1 MGTELGLESLAS
13 LGQGSVRLGLDR
25 MERALADL
33 GQPERELR
41 ALLVAGT
48 NGKGSTCARAASA
61 VRAAGYRVG
70 LHTIHDGRR
79 PRRNPPRVP
88 APHAAWDAQGLSL
101 TGREGALRD

>member
-1 MGTELGLESLAS
+1 MGTQLGLKKLAS
-13 LGQGSVRLGLDR
+13 LGRGSVRLGLDR

-33 GQPERELR
+33 GHPPWELR

-70 LHTIHDGRR
+70 LHTIRDGRR
-79 PRRNPPRVP
+79 PRRNPRRVASP
-88 APHAAWDAQGLSL
+88 DAAWDAQGPSL
-101 TGREGALRD
+101 TGREGALGD